1 MRTKNGFTLIEL
13 MLAIAIIGLIAS
25 IAMIGQRGA
34 QAKRRDV
41 TRAAN
46 VGELQKAL
54 TLLAAQAQAYPVY
67 SGCITGA
74 DPVTTAIRA
83 FALVGGEVKLADP
96 TYSSDPTR
104 CYFYS
109 SATGSVY
116 TLRYTLESNSSAGE
130 AGDHLVQP

>member
-1 MRTKNGFTLIEL
+1 MIEL

-25 IAMIGQRGA
+25 IAVIGQRGV

-41 TRAAN
+41 ARVAN

-83 FALVGGEVKLADP
+83 GGFVGAGTTLIDP
-96 TYSSDPTR
+96 TYPSDAAR
-104 CYFYS
+104 CYFYVS
-109 SATGSVY
+109 VSGSTY
-116 TLRYTLESNSSAGE
+116 TLRYTLESNSNAGTE
-130 AGDHLVQP
+130 GDHLIQP